1 MHRHPRGFF
10 GSLSV
15 FPGGGVDDV
24 DTGDLAQAVAPGFE
38 EDHDH
43 RVAALRELAEE
54 TGLAATPGAMVE
66 APTLRG
72 QALFSEL
79 GARGLRLDIGSLILV
94 SRWVTPEGAPR
105 RFDTRFYLLETDETP
120 EVTIDTDELVGYAWS
135 RPSDALRRFEDGE
148 WPMFTPTIAHLRW
161 LARRSSIADAVAS
174 AAGADGRTTVAPVRL
189 EDGSIVPILV
199 PTEDE

>member
-1 MHRHPRGFF
+1 MSQTVDPDPAATVIVLRPAASDFEVLLVHRHPRGFF

-15 FPGGGVDDV
+15 FPGGGVDEV

-66 APTLRG
+66 SPTLRG

-120 EVTIDTDELVGYAWS
+120 EVTIDTDELDVAATCAAV
-135 RPSDALRRFEDGE
+135 DAALATAARGACEGE
-148 WPMFTPTIAHLRW
+148 
-161 LARRSSIADAVAS
+161 
-174 AAGADGRTTVAPVRL
+174 GR
-189 EDGSIVPILV
+189 
-199 PTEDE
+199 